1 VNLNYLYD
9 RWNVNFGADIVG
21 RRDDF
26 RAASPFGT
34 TVKGGYAIFNLAS
47 YYSLPLRVPAVKDLT
62 LFGKIENLLNKKYEE
77 ADGFRARPLNF
88 LLGMRATFGS

>member
-1 VNLNYLYD
+1 MNYLYD
-9 RWNVNFGADIVG
+9 RWNVNFGANIVG

-26 RAASPFGT
+26 RAASPFGD
-34 TVKGGYAIFNLAS
+34 TVKGGYTIFNLAS

-62 LFGKIENLLNKKYEE
+62 LFGKIENLFNKKYEE

>member
-1 VNLNYLYD
+1 
-9 RWNVNFGADIVG
+9 
-21 RRDDF
+21 
-26 RAASPFGT
+26 
-34 TVKGGYAIFNLAS
+34 
-47 YYSLPLRVPAVKDLT
+47 LRVPAVKDLT